1 MLGWVYVADNPYY
14 AITAKDGSFTI
25 ADIPAGNYTLVAWQE
40 FTGPTETPI
49 TVKPKEP
56 TSVTVELKK

>member
-14 AITAKDGSFTI
+14 AITTKDGAFTI
-25 ADIPAGNYTLVAWQE
+25 ADIPPGNYTLVAWQE

-49 TVKPKEP
+49 TIKAKEA
-56 TSVTVELKK
+56 TTLNVELKK